1 MVYVIKVKEEMEIKF
16 PEEIKKICIY
26 KKRDAFMDT
35 RVRHQ
40 AQEEAA
46 EATRILFNHFCSCL
60 GDDDSDNDDSDNDD
74 YGDAV
79 VYEEHIAGIFA
90 GILNSYIMADSHK
103 NTRGYTDRLFEQ
115 FCEDNLFCFSM

>member
-1 MVYVIKVKEEMEIKF
+1 MVYVRKVKEEMKIKF

-46 EATRILFNHFCSCL
+46 EATRILLNHFCSCL
-60 GDDDSDNDDSDNDD
+60 DDDSNDDK
-74 YGDAV
+74 
-79 VYEEHIAGIFA
+79 HIAGIFA
-90 GILNSYIMADSHK
+90 GILNSYIMADSPE
-103 NTRGYTDRLFEQ
+103 NTRAYTDRLYEQ
-115 FCEDNLFCFSM
+115 FCENQYFLKEFFL